1 MDSQNFVGPIK
12 NKTCFKETG
21 SCIDLILANRKYSF
35 KDTSSYKTGLSDNP
49 HLIYSVMK
57 TTFKCEKP
65 KKLVYR
71 DYSNF
76 FEKDFRSDL
85 FLNIWDGKIITYS
98 LRKTLWKHLISML
111 RRKPKH
117 FEAIISPTLTKQWEK
132 LLWNVLNLNI
142 KQIKRKNLK
151 IF

>member
-1 MDSQNFVGPIK
+1 MTIKWSFMDSQNFVSPIK

-35 KDTSSYKTGLSDNP
+35 KDTSSYKTGLSDHP

-57 TTFKCEKP
+57 TTFKCEEP

-76 FEKDFRSDL
+76 SQKDFQSDL
-85 FLNIWDGKIITYS
+85 FLNIRDGKIITYS
-98 LRKTLWKHLISML
+98 LRKTLLKHLISML

-117 FEAIISPTLTKQWEK
+117 FEATISPTLTKQ
-132 LLWNVLNLNI
+132 
-142 KQIKRKNLK
+142 
-151 IF
+151 